1 MSLAIPPYQ
10 ASKQAAEAA
19 ADKANSELG
28 DMRDFLG
35 GVAETFARRYS
46 TLFCAAALCLEDKLA
61 NRQQ

>member
-1 MSLAIPPYQ
+1 M
-10 ASKQAAEAA
+10 SKQAAEAA

-46 TLFCAAALCLEDKLA
+46 ALFCAAALCLEKKLRTG
-61 NRQQ
+61 NNGFGSFFVF